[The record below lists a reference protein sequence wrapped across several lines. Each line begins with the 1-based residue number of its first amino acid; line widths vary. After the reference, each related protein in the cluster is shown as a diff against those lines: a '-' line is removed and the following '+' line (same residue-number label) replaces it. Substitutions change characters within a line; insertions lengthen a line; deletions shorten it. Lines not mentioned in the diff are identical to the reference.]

1 VLDWGGLNVRIEP
14 DRDPAVFLR
23 CLA

>member
-1 VLDWGGLNVRIEP
+1 VLDWGGLSLRIEP